1 MSDKLFWSLR
11 LSHCSSFCTVYYK
24 IATNVIV
31 FRAGELCESRGGR
44 PGLSSLISLSVSVD
58 VKHHERRSFGGM
70 LKPEIKSDQFGGRG
84 LKQWRGL
91 EIRLLRVLAEGCCYT
106 HTGQSRS
113 ASFEPQTPPKTSKRV
128 IFLRFF
134 FFRSV
139 HLQLI
144 DSVH

>member
-1 MSDKLFWSLR
+1 MFW
-11 LSHCSSFCTVYYK
+11 
-24 IATNVIV
+24 
-31 FRAGELCESRGGR
+31 AGELCESRGGR
-44 PGLSSLISLSVSVD
+44 PGLSSLISLSFSVD
-58 VKHHERRSFGGM
+58 VKHHERRSFLGGM

-84 LKQWRGL
+84 LKGP

-113 ASFEPQTPPKTSKRV
+113 ASLEPQTPPKTSKRV
-128 IFLRFF
+128 MFLRFF